1 MTPIERAEQSIR
13 EVFERRAVE
22 YGNWITEPHEVT
34 KAWEYEG
41 EIATD
46 EIVRAV
52 LQAIREPS
60 VAMNMSGDRVLCDP
74 DYDAKDCF
82 AAMINAALAEGA

>member
-1 MTPIERAEQSIR
+1 MTPIERAEQAIR
-13 EVFERRAVE
+13 KVFERRAVE

-52 LQAIREPS
+52 LQAIREP
-60 VAMNMSGDRVLCDP
+60 MGGEDRVVAIQRRL
-74 DYDAKDCF
+74 
-82 AAMINAALAEGA
+82 MIDGILAEGA